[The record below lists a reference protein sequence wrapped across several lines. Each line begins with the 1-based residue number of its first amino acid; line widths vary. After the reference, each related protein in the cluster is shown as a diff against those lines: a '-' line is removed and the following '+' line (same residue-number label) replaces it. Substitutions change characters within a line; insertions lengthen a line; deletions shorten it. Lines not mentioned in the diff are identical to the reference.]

1 MTAMKAFQLPFSSPV
16 RRRVQYIF
24 AVLLLTF
31 GAGCPASECLLS
43 LEVVLD
49 LSLIGDHEDRSG
61 RGHAADV
68 SNANIGTRGAEFDG
82 DGDFISVSGMTQYAS
97 DARFSISL
105 WMTKEAC
112 TGNDYEYVYSHQED
126 ASADAMDDINNSNV
140 NIYLA
145 CESAASGWSTHGGSV
160 IRFLLRDDS
169 GSGRF
174 ARFDYPLHEAGS
186 FDDITNRWVHIV
198 LSVNPG
204 QIQIFSDGQAITDI
218 DDIHYYVE
226 DIGRE
231 NNIAYPNPGA
241 LASQLTGFSL
251 QDDLYLGGRSDLVA
265 DRYFVG
271 RLAGVV
277 VGSDQFASAEAAC
290 LFAVG
295 ELMLPPPA
303 DCSERGRWQSPV
315 ASISL
320 VDTLIDTSHND
331 LRVRRHGHATAQ
343 FNGAVFNGAGDYI
356 TVANPQNGRYA
367 DDGEYSASFWF
378 TKQAC
383 TGGIYEYLLRSIVLL
398 TPDQLSIRALY
409 CVDC

>member
-1 MTAMKAFQLPFSSPV
+1 MTVHDTQSH
-16 RRRVQYIF
+16 RIIN
-24 AVLLLTF
+24 
-31 GAGCPASECLLS
+31 E
-43 LEVVLD
+43 
-49 LSLIGDHEDRSG
+49 
-61 RGHAADV
+61 
-68 SNANIGTRGAEFDG
+68 RGAEFDG

-97 DARFSISL
+97 DARFSISF

-126 ASADAMDDINNSNV
+126 ASADAMDDSNNSNV

-145 CESAASGWSTHGGSV
+145 CESAGSGWSTHAGSV

-169 GSGRF
+169 RLEHY

-186 FDDITNRWVHIV
+186 FDDITNRWVHTV

-204 QIQIFSDGQAITDI
+204 QIQIFSDGQAVTDI
-218 DDIHYYVE
+218 DDYHYYV
-226 DIGRE
+226 DDVVQDGP
-231 NNIAYPNPGA
+231 NIAYPNPGA
-241 LASQLTGFSL
+241 LATELTGFRL
-251 QDDLYLGGRSDLVA
+251 QGDLYLGGRSDLLPA
-265 DRYFVG
+265 RFFVG

-295 ELMLPPPA
+295 ERMLPPPA
-303 DCSERGRWQSPV
+303 DCAEQGQWQSPV

-320 VDTLIDTSHND
+320 VETLIDTSHND

-356 TVANPQNGRYA
+356 TIAN
-367 DDGEYSASFWF
+367 
-378 TKQAC
+378 
-383 TGGIYEYLLRSIVLL
+383 
-398 TPDQLSIRALY
+398 
-409 CVDC
+409 